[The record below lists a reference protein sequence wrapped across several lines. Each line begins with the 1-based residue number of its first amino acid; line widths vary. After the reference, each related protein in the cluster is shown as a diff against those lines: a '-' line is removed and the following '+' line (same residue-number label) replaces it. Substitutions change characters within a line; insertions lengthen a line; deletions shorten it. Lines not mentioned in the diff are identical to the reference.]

1 MKIYWIIK
9 NEILS
14 LLKQRTI
21 GARILLIRNNKIL
34 LVKHTYQEG
43 WYTIGGGVERGE
55 SPLNAIHRELKEE
68 VGITLEKPP
77 TLFSIYYS
85 RLEKRDD
92 YVVLY
97 IASDYTQEDVYSNEI
112 LDKRWFDLDDLPA
125 EITSATKRRIEE
137 YRGYT
142 TISDIW

>member
-1 MKIYWIIK
+1 MKVYRIIK

-14 LLKQRTI
+14 LLQQRTI
-21 GARILLIRNNKIL
+21 GARILLINDNKIL

-43 WYTIGGGVERGE
+43 WYTIGGCVEHGE

-68 VGITLEKPP
+68 VGVTLKNPP

-85 RLEKRDD
+85 RQEKRDD

-97 IASDYTQEDVYSNEI
+97 MASDYTQEDIYSNEI
-112 LDKRWFDLDDLPA
+112 LDKQWFDLDDLPA
-125 EITSATKRRIEE
+125 DITPATKRRIGEC
-137 YRGYT
+137 RGHK

>member
-1 MKIYWIIK
+1 MKIYRIIK

-14 LLKQRTI
+14 FLKQRTI
-21 GARILLIRNNKIL
+21 GARILLIRDNKIL

-68 VGITLEKPP
+68 VGITLENPP

-97 IASDYTQEDVYSNEI
+97 IASDYTQEDIYSNEI
-112 LDKRWFDLDDLPA
+112 LDKQWFDLDDLPA
-125 EITSATKRRIEE
+125 EITPGTKRRIEE
-137 YRGYT
+137 YRGRK